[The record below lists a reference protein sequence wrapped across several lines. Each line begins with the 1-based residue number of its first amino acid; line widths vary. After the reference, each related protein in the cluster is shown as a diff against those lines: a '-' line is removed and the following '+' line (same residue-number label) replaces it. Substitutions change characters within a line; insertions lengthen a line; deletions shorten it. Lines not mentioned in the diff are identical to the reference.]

1 MAQTPSGAKEILTN
15 RQRLKSS
22 MASLMTRSFPMPHR
36 LSDYELNFE
45 WNEQRVRVFLT
56 NIMIRL
62 SRIAW
67 IDRWRIIIS
76 LLRL

>member
-1 MAQTPSGAKEILTN
+1 
-15 RQRLKSS
+15 
-22 MASLMTRSFPMPHR
+22 MPHR